1 MTTVGHYAILNSD
14 DTRSLTGRDA
24 RPALEM
30 EKSEKKGWPPIE
42 KLAEK
47 ISDAELEVMR
57 VLWEADAPLPI
68 SEIRVAL
75 QQRKGWEP
83 TTTKTLVQRLC
94 NKHALAQEKRNVFYY
109 RPLISQE
116 EYQAWATNDLIHR
129 LYRGSARN
137 LVAAL
142 VHSDQLSNDDIQE
155 LRDFFKVEDEP

>member
-1 MTTVGHYAILNSD
+1 M
-14 DTRSLTGRDA
+14 
-24 RPALEM
+24 
-30 EKSEKKGWPPIE
+30 E

-47 ISDAELEVMR
+47 ISDSELEVMR

-68 SEIRVAL
+68 SQIRVAL
-75 QQRKGWEP
+75 QQRKGWES

-109 RPLISQE
+109 RPLITQE
-116 EYQAWATNDLIHR
+116 AYQAWATNDLIHK

-142 VHSDQLSNDDIQE
+142 VHADKLSNDDIQQ
-155 LRDFFKVEDEP
+155 LRDSFKVEDET

>member
-1 MTTVGHYAILNSD
+1 MTTVDCYAILNSD

-30 EKSEKKGWPPIE
+30 EKSEKKGWPPME

-47 ISDAELEVMR
+47 ISDSELEVLR

>member
-1 MTTVGHYAILNSD
+1 MTTVDYYAILNSD
-14 DTRSLTGRDA
+14 DTRSLTERDA

-30 EKSEKKGWPPIE
+30 EKSEKKGWPPME

-47 ISDAELEVMR
+47 ISDSELEVLR

-94 NKHALAQEKRNVFYY
+94 NKQALAQEKRNVFYY

>member
-1 MTTVGHYAILNSD
+1 M
-14 DTRSLTGRDA
+14 
-24 RPALEM
+24 
-30 EKSEKKGWPPIE
+30 E

-47 ISDAELEVMR
+47 ISDSELEVMR
-57 VLWEADAPLPI
+57 VLWEAEEPLPI
-68 SEIRVAL
+68 SDIRL
-75 QQRKGWEP
+75 TLRQRKGWEP

-94 NKHALAQEKRNVFYY
+94 RKQAVAQEKRNVFYY

-142 VHSDQLSNDDIQE
+142 VHSDRLSNEDLQE
-155 LRDFFKVEDEP
+155 LKDYFKVEDET